1 MKLLKIALL
10 IPLIFIFSNISAIGS
25 QYIEPCDSLFYKF
38 SPAQVRKLNMI
49 IQENQFLRNEINS
62 YLISDSLL
70 NDKVNSSE
78 LQLKNCQEI
87 NNLKELQIKK
97 LESIPAATVI
107 QNNRKWYEPPLY
119 SLLGVAAGIII
130 SVIFIK

>member
-1 MKLLKIALL
+1 
-10 IPLIFIFSNISAIGS
+10 
-25 QYIEPCDSLFYKF
+25 
-38 SPAQVRKLNMI
+38 MI